1 MIISHSENLHAIS
14 STFIEKEDG
23 LYINTEDGKSFTGIA
38 EQYYFSE
45 TNALEIVGLK
55 SRTRYKD
62 GKLDGIMENF
72 TITGRFKNGA
82 VFKEGKQIK
91 IIWHE
96 NYLTERKGIIYRRHR
111 TTPYTGEVRD
121 YYNRRG
127 SGPDRSSKS
136 LKEIYTLI
144 NGKREGYAESFFQ
157 SGALETQ
164 ANYLNNQRHGVFRTF
179 NDSGVSQIET
189 YKSGVALPAIKW
201 LDSNDCLLFRGEFNK
216 GRFES
221 LWTENHF
228 DSLKKAFLE
237 TGQFF
242 LRSLR

>member
-1 MIISHSENLHAIS
+1 MKSHFDKLHTVS
-14 STFIEKEDG
+14 STFITKEDG

-45 TNALEIVGLK
+45 TNALEIVSLK
-55 SRTRYKD
+55 SRTRYKG
-62 GKLDGIMENF
+62 GKLDGIQENF
-72 TITGRFKNGA
+72 TVTGRFKNGA
-82 VFKEGKQIK
+82 VFEDGKQIK
-91 IIWHE
+91 IIWHKT
-96 NYLTERKGIIYRRHR
+96 YLTERKGIIYRRHR
-111 TTPYTGEVRD
+111 STPYTGEVRD
-121 YYNRRG
+121 YYTIRG
-127 SGPDRSSKS
+127 TEPDCCSKS

-144 NGKREGYAESFFQ
+144 DGKREGIVESFFQ

-189 YKSGVALPAIKW
+189 YKSGVVLPTIKW
-201 LDSNDCLLFRGEFNK
+201 LDSNDCLLFQGEFNK

-221 LWTENHF
+221 LWTKDHF
-228 DSLKKAFLE
+228 DSLKKVFLE